1 MAKRVLVVDD
11 AMIMR
16 MRIKEIAARDSE
28 HGRLPAKPANG
39 EEGNSPSY
47 RELRPDLM
55 TLDIVMPKMD
65 GVAVLRQIRQEDPHA
80 KIVMVSAVD
89 QKGKL
94 TECIRLGA
102 VDFIVKPF
110 DKARPEEFFRQIRS
124 ATNRSPSATA
134 DARNNEP
141 PATGRAVIRARRN
154 CLRIPGRRRLG
165 LSTANW

>member
-11 AMIMR
+11 ALIMR
-16 MRIKEIAARDSE
+16 MRIKEIARDSGWE
-28 HGRLPAKPANG
+28 IAGEAANG
-39 EEGNSPSY
+39 EEGLAQY

-65 GVAVLRQIRQEDPHA
+65 GVAVLRQIRQEDPQA

-110 DKARPEEFFRQIRS
+110 DKARLKSFFAKYGRD
-124 ATNRSPSATA
+124 ASPSAT
-134 DARNNEP
+134 DERNSESP
-141 PATGRAVIRARRN
+141 QGER
-154 CLRIPGRRRLG
+154 
-165 LSTANW
+165 